1 MGSWV
6 SQGYPQ
12 GFTICGRM
20 GTTSAP
26 IWNRERTAMERQ
38 QGTRGTSLKIKTI
51 HKDKDG
57 KVIQIQ
63 GMKVP
68 QEHQV
73 YKVLE
78 TIKERK

>member
-1 MGSWV
+1 
-6 SQGYPQ
+6 
-12 GFTICGRM
+12 
-20 GTTSAP
+20 
-26 IWNRERTAMERQ
+26 MERQ
-38 QGTRGTSLKIKTI
+38 QDTRGTSLKIKTI